1 MPVTKIHNFIA
12 YRVKRYT
19 VYTRI
24 KSAMRIIEMCQSFS
38 KSVLRISFIN
48 NIRSELENEE
58 QDRNN
63 NSFEF
68 YIFVWIRNR
77 LVDIHITI
85 IIRTTLIIYK
95 YKICFDLNELW

>member
-1 MPVTKIHNFIA
+1 MFFLTMPVTKIHNFIA

-68 YIFVWIRNR
+68 YIFV
-77 LVDIHITI
+77 
-85 IIRTTLIIYK
+85 
-95 YKICFDLNELW
+95 